1 MNNFKNF
8 VILCLSIIVLIQAVL
23 LISLSSQRRTKTAVS
38 KSAQAARV
46 PARAVEKA
54 PAPPVTRPVV
64 AGTPAEARKPS
75 VVLGKTRYS
84 GVDDGPPI
92 LGRIALVLDDWGYNL
107 KNRAFIT
114 DNDFHVTL
122 SVLPF
127 KVFSTHVAQLAY
139 HKNKEVIIH
148 MPMEPLHKENYGLEE
163 NTLLTS
169 MDKSTVLKILN
180 RAFAVVPYAQGISNH
195 MGSRATE
202 DARLMK
208 TVMEYLRSRNYF
220 FLDSL
225 VTPKTVGKE
234 MAKKFGVGFGRRDVF
249 IDNVSDPVYIR
260 SQLAQLA
267 AKARRSGTAI
277 GIGHDRPM
285 TIAVLKEA
293 IPELEKEGYRFVN
306 LSEIIRQG
314 E

>member
-8 VILCLSIIVLIQAVL
+8 IILCLSVIVLIQAVF
-23 LISLSSQRRTKTAVS
+23 LISFLSQRRTVPRPP
-38 KSAQAARV
+38 QVVRV
-46 PARAVEKA
+46 PARAEEKA
-54 PAPPVTRPVV
+54 PTPVEPVV
-64 AGTPAEARKPS
+64 SEVPKERPKPS
-75 VVLGKTRYS
+75 VV
-84 GVDDGPPI
+84 

-107 KNRAFIT
+107 KNRDFIT

-127 KVFSTHVAQLAY
+127 RAFSTHVAQLAY
-139 HKNKEVIIH
+139 HKNKDVIIH

-169 MDKSTVLKILN
+169 MDKSTVFKILDG
-180 RAFAVVPYAQGISNH
+180 AFAIVPYAQGMSNH

-208 TVMEYLRSRNYF
+208 IVLEYLKARNSF
-220 FLDSL
+220 FFDSF
-225 VTPKTVGKE
+225 VTPKTVCKE
-234 MAKKFGVGFGRRDVF
+234 WARKLRVDFGCRDVF
-249 IDNVSDPVYIR
+249 IDNVSDPVHIR
-260 SQLAQLA
+260 SQIAQLA
-267 AKARRSGTAI
+267 AKARRSGVAI
-277 GIGHDRPM
+277 GIGHDRSV

-306 LSEIIRQG
+306 LSEVIRQG